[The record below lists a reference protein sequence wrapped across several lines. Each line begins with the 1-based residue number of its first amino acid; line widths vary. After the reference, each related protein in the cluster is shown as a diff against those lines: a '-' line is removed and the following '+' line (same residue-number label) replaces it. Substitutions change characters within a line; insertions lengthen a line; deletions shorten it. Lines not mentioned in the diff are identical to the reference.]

1 MINLE
6 LCPPVEH
13 VRDLNF
19 TLTSYGNLLL
29 SIKDNILMSDKGIRD
44 FLRTPKCVF
53 DLYQDPFWNYGEV
66 LMNCMM

>member
-13 VRDLNF
+13 VCDLNV

-29 SIKDNILMSDKGIRD
+29 SIKDNMLVSDRGIRD
-44 FLRTPKCVF
+44 FSKNPKMCV
-53 DLYQDPFWNYGEV
+53 
-66 LMNCMM
+66 